1 MASFLEK
8 EPILPPPEQGV
19 TVRPETLSEKIE
31 KVVPGVKVVP
41 TQFKKQVTDDRGQ
54 PLITTPQT
62 KKVVIELPEPEEVL
76 LQESKGKID
85 DSKTW
90 LARFWLRMIEKAR
103 LFGWQ
108 IVNLVRPK
116 VEGKSNG

>member
-1 MASFLEK
+1 MTSLPEK
-8 EPILPPPEQGV
+8 EPILPPEQGV
-19 TVRPETLSEKIE
+19 SVRPETLSEKIE
-31 KVVPGVKVVP
+31 KVVPGVQVVP
-41 TQFKKQVTDDRGQ
+41 TQFKKQVTDDRGK
-54 PLITTPQT
+54 PLITTPQA
-62 KKVVIELPEPEEVL
+62 KKVFIELPETEEVL
-76 LQESKGKID
+76 IKESKGSVD